1 MTNREAEAGKIS
13 EALADAQDENLKTK
27 IEELIREL
35 NFRPFVYQNEPRKMR
50 GYVYYSQLPLN
61 N

>member
-50 GYVYYSQLPLN
+50 GYVYYSQCL
-61 N
+61 

>member
-35 NFRPFVYQNEPRKMR
+35 NFRPFVYQNESRKMR